1 MLVWIIA
8 IPAAFALGSVP
19 FGMLIARARGVDLRQ
34 VGSGNVGAT
43 NVGRALGPRWFA
55 IVFALDLCK
64 GLLPTLASG
73 WAAGT
78 LGTLTVEPGDAWPW
92 LGTMA
97 AAVLGHMYSPFLGFR
112 GGKGVATGLGATLGV
127 FPALTIPALFAAG
140 VFAVVFALWRYV
152 SAASIAAALSLPA
165 WIWMFFGFTRAE
177 RLRAEQDDMRRQGLP
192 DLPANML
199 KATEPAYVWP
209 FLIASAAIAFLVVW
223 RHRAN
228 LARLASGTELRIGA
242 ERPRATSD
250 HLERSPDSGDDA
262 RANS

>member
-8 IPAAFALGSVP
+8 IPAAFVLGSIP
-19 FGMLIARARGVDLRQ
+19 FGVLIARARGVDLRQ

-55 IVFALDLCK
+55 IVFVLDLCK

-78 LGTLTVEPGDAWPW
+78 LGTLAIEPGDAWPW

-97 AAVLGHMYSPFLGFR
+97 SAILGHMYSPFLGFR
-112 GGKGVATGLGATLGV
+112 GGKGVATGLGAMLGV

-152 SAASIAAALSLPA
+152 SAASIAAAVSLPA
-165 WIWMFFGFTRAE
+165 WIWMFFGLTRAE
-177 RLRAEQDDMRRQGLP
+177 RLRAAQDDVRRQGLP
-192 DLPANML
+192 DLPTDML
-199 KATEPAYVWP
+199 KATEPRYVWP
-209 FLIASAAIAFLVVW
+209 FLIASAAVAFLVVW
-223 RHRAN
+223 RHRTN

-242 ERPRATSD
+242 EETGATSD
-250 HLERSPDSGDDA
+250 HRDPSPGSGGDTRADS
-262 RANS
+262 